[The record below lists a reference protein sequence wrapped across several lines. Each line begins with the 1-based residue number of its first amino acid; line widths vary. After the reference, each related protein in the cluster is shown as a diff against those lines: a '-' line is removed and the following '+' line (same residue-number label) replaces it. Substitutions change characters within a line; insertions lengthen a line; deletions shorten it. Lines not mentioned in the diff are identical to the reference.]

1 MTAHPHPRPRGPVR
15 RRALTAVVAL
25 VALLVVL
32 AVLGDSFGRAR
43 PSGSYRPAL
52 VGNTVLDGCFPLPG
66 DARPDLAFVV
76 RSDGDVETAEGPR
89 RRLVLHW
96 SEVGLPEAAA
106 ALEDAFTAVGFT
118 VAEASTTVGDGGDGG
133 DEGVVRLAGPGG
145 ERVVVALRAFDD
157 DPPLLVRG
165 EAVLDLPVAAP
176 ARTDP
181 PCDGVTTTKRFGD
194 RPGEWWE

>member
-1 MTAHPHPRPRGPVR
+1 MTARSHPRSRGPVR
-15 RRALTAVVAL
+15 RRALAAVAVLAVV
-25 VALLVVL
+25 LVVL

-76 RSDGDVETAEGPR
+76 RSDGDVATDAGPR

-96 SEVGLPEAAA
+96 SEVGLPEAAT
-106 ALEDAFTAVGFT
+106 ALEEAFTAVGFT
-118 VAEASTTVGDGGDGG
+118 VTDATSGPADG
-133 DEGVVRLAGPGG
+133 VLRLSGPAG
-145 ERVVVALRAFDD
+145 ERVVVELRSFDD
-157 DPPLLVRG
+157 EPPLLVRG

-181 PCDGVTTTKRFGD
+181 PCDAVTTTKRFGD